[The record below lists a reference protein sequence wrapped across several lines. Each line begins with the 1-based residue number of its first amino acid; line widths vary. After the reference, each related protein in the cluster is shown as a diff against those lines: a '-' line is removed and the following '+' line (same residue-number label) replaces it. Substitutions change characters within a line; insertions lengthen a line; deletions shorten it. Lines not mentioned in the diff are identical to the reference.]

1 MEYFEYSQ
9 MREKGREY
17 FNSID
22 HNTALSKIMVQ
33 SMDSILNFSANSS
46 ENIKEYQLKKISQLV
61 DYAYLNIPLYKKKY
75 DEVGYKVGSIKSFS
89 DFEKLP
95 FLYKEELIENFPHGI
110 VKDLNSFMLS
120 TRSSGSSG
128 KFVTLAVNL
137 DAIYQDTLQGIRQF
151 IKQSNGIYKKEDNVL
166 FIYTC
171 PWWIENI
178 SGEYRQSFLPTT
190 CKFEDAIETIKQV
203 KPVIISTYP
212 TYLQGLCQYDIDL
225 GKFGVKLVIVHSE
238 QSSEQMRNEM
248 SKKLNVEV
256 LDEYSSEELTRI
268 ALECPHK
275 NYHLEEDACYIE
287 IVDSKTKKKVA
298 DGTSGVV
305 VGTNLL
311 NNATP
316 IIRYWQGDIA
326 SLATEKNCACGS
338 NFRILD
344 HIQGRQM
351 DCIISNKNII
361 PASSFMDLAY
371 NWYLEFKIPIHGMTY
386 QIIQTELKNIDIL
399 LQKGLFRLSNDDIEK
414 IKQSMY
420 MLIDKSINVTVKFTD
435 NFVYTSNKFKPVI
448 SLINRGENG

>member
-1 MEYFEYSQ
+1 MKSGVF
-9 MREKGREY
+9 REKG
-17 FNSID
+17 I
-22 HNTALSKIMVQ
+22 
-33 SMDSILNFSANSS
+33 FS
-46 ENIKEYQLKKISQLV
+46 
-61 DYAYLNIPLYKKKY
+61 
-75 DEVGYKVGSIKSFS
+75 
-89 DFEKLP
+89 
-95 FLYKEELIENFPHGI
+95 
-110 VKDLNSFMLS
+110 
-120 TRSSGSSG
+120 
-128 KFVTLAVNL
+128 
-137 DAIYQDTLQGIRQF
+137 
-151 IKQSNGIYKKEDNVL
+151 
-166 FIYTC
+166 
-171 PWWIENI
+171 
-178 SGEYRQSFLPTT
+178 
-190 CKFEDAIETIKQV
+190 
-203 KPVIISTYP
+203 
-212 TYLQGLCQYDIDL
+212 
-225 GKFGVKLVIVHSE
+225 
-238 QSSEQMRNEM
+238 
-248 SKKLNVEV
+248 
-256 LDEYSSEELTRI
+256 
-268 ALECPHK
+268 
-275 NYHLEEDACYIE
+275 LEEDACYIE